1 MPNQTSSYLATM
13 FSLLLALP
21 HPGNLFSY
29 SLWIKVGS
37 FVKYKCDGLFCW
49 LGSNTEICYRGSVG
63 RPSTMLKM
71 KIPLISET
79 WQKPQKEARETLL
92 QAMIV
97 YFREQKPFT
106 GKSQTWSTKFWTQE
120 HFEPA
125 ASYLHTQAMD
135 VIPRASSFPWEGMSR
150 DLWMTWKSF
159 FFFPPILLVPHLL
172 CIWEEA
178 TSKGISLVLQ
188 IEHSRNV
195 SQCSRQT
202 SHCSITKHGE
212 VGTNTQ
218 FWNSSFRCTVY
229 LCGMY
234 HVF

>member
-1 MPNQTSSYLATM
+1 
-13 FSLLLALP
+13 
-21 HPGNLFSY
+21 
-29 SLWIKVGS
+29 
-37 FVKYKCDGLFCW
+37 
-49 LGSNTEICYRGSVG
+49 
-63 RPSTMLKM
+63 
-71 KIPLISET
+71 
-79 WQKPQKEARETLL
+79 
-92 QAMIV
+92 MIV
-97 YFREQKPFT
+97 YFREQKTFT
-106 GKSQTWSTKFWTQE
+106 GKSQTWLTKFWTQE
-120 HFEPA
+120 HLEPA
-125 ASYLHTQAMD
+125 ASCLHTLAMH

-159 FFFPPILLVPHLL
+159 FSPYPPILLVPRLL

-188 IEHSRNV
+188 TEHSRNE

-218 FWNSSFRCTVY
+218 FWSSSFRSTVY

-234 HVF
+234 YVFNILFKRAFLRVHFHIEMYISLSVRTVKKSNCLPQIIIFTCIF